1 MKVLKTI
8 GNCCLVFLCVISVC
22 VIIGFVYYHY
32 FVKDITIGVNNIDN
46 QVGLDIQEVLKS
58 EDLTE
63 EEKDELKDRYFLEVN
78 YYSNDK
84 GNGIQLQELKMNY
97 FTSYRFTSAD
107 YRSTGMQYLGDYKGL
122 PLDTWDGNSEVKF
135 GNPFGN
141 NDRYYG
147 TSDTAVG
154 IANNYVDKSFNY
166 YDSTNGINF
175 NGVTNENGSIAT
187 ELKRTTNFIV
197 KIDNRAFAV
206 TLDKYFDKD
215 VGDVRNIFGIGWKV
229 GDTYNRYYYTYGSLF
244 QSCMQAV
251 RTNSASY
258 GDYYITVDLSSLFSI
273 REFDTETGKY
283 KYDDVTDIIKTYSVL
298 KFHYDE
304 NGARASSQSMFGI
317 IDNNPKYDLS
327 EDKIDTSYWQER
339 MTYNLDE
346 KSKLRGEDIFAY
358 RYSEVYDGYFV
369 SLTMDAK
376 KLFGEIP
383 RAKVNVTFD
392 LNADY
397 FKGKEMKIIGLDY
410 NAFDGVELDTVTVKG
425 NTQTFYFLENSLLNT
440 DVKTVK
446 RSRDITLDG
455 LEKATNTEFA
465 EVVL

>member
-8 GNCCLVFLCVISVC
+8 GNCCLVFLCVISLC
-22 VIIGFVYYHY
+22 VINGFVYYHY

-84 GNGIQLQELKMNY
+84 GNGIQLQELRMNY
-97 FTSYRFTSAD
+97 FTSYRLTSAD

-187 ELKRTTNFIV
+187 
-197 KIDNRAFAV
+197 
-206 TLDKYFDKD
+206 
-215 VGDVRNIFGIGWKV
+215 G
-229 GDTYNRYYYTYGSLF
+229 
-244 QSCMQAV
+244 
-251 RTNSASY
+251 
-258 GDYYITVDLSSLFSI
+258 
-273 REFDTETGKY
+273 
-283 KYDDVTDIIKTYSVL
+283 
-298 KFHYDE
+298 
-304 NGARASSQSMFGI
+304 
-317 IDNNPKYDLS
+317 
-327 EDKIDTSYWQER
+327 
-339 MTYNLDE
+339 
-346 KSKLRGEDIFAY
+346 
-358 RYSEVYDGYFV
+358 
-369 SLTMDAK
+369 
-376 KLFGEIP
+376 
-383 RAKVNVTFD
+383 
-392 LNADY
+392 
-397 FKGKEMKIIGLDY
+397 
-410 NAFDGVELDTVTVKG
+410 
-425 NTQTFYFLENSLLNT
+425 
-440 DVKTVK
+440 
-446 RSRDITLDG
+446 
-455 LEKATNTEFA
+455 
-465 EVVL
+465 

>member
-97 FTSYRFTSAD
+97 FTTTSLLSTD

-122 PLDTWDGNSEVKF
+122 PLDVWDGNTSVKF
-135 GNPFGN
+135 INPFGN

-147 TSDTAVG
+147 TDDNAMKIVNS
-154 IANNYVDKSFNY
+154 YVDKSFNY
-166 YDSTNGINF
+166 YDYTNGINW

-187 ELKRTTNFIV
+187 ELKRTTEFII
-197 KIDNRAFAV
+197 KIDDRAFAIS
-206 TLDKYFDKD
+206 LNKYFDRD
-215 VGDVRNIFGIGWKV
+215 VGDLRNFFGIGWKV
-229 GDTYNRYYYTYGSLF
+229 GDIYNRYYYTYGSLF